1 MPISSTCPTSSA
13 INLDYLHILLD
24 ALSSKGLSY
33 TVVVTRNNFDLH
45 SPGLFSCG
53 LMNVEL
59 KDRSAILV
67 RSSDLTNGDMSISN
81 VQSQDYVNNFSFTFF
96 GSTITLLGGWESADV
111 SVQGDTVRFISTHM
125 DGFSQSIRKQVSSWL
140 VL

>member
-1 MPISSTCPTSSA
+1 
-13 INLDYLHILLD
+13 
-24 ALSSKGLSY
+24 
-33 TVVVTRNNFDLH
+33 
-45 SPGLFSCG
+45 
-53 LMNVEL
+53 MNVEL

-125 DGFSQSIRKQVSSWL
+125 DGFSQFAIFKQVSSWL